1 MAHSKRML
9 IGNKYKIV
17 SRQGNE
23 KGKPAPKS
31 AICREV
37 GFVSF
42 TKREAVDISW
52 PQIVRV
58 RGRCIELK

>member
-1 MAHSKRML
+1 MAHSKRTL

-23 KGKPAPKS
+23 KGKLAPKS

-52 PQIVRV
+52 PQIVKV